1 MVQQATQLPLSGLWS
16 FEKEDSV
23 SWTFTIL
30 GLKPAVCSRWM
41 PPGLS
46 YSADEWAVA
55 CMGASLAIVCVFFHW
70 NDNSHKW
77 SPNWGRPLFGLGLKQ
92 LIVDVTIIQ
101 FFHLTSMCMCLRK
114 KQTNCYI
121 FTINNE
127 TTKCLAFT
135 GKGISCN
142 GSINSFL
149 YVLRIFLDY
158 GKKIDLLQC
167 WHCTTSTFFFFK

>member
-55 CMGASLAIVCVFFHW
+55 CMGASLAIVCVCFFIEMIIAI
-70 NDNSHKW
+70 N
-77 SPNWGRPLFGLGLKQ
+77 GL
-92 LIVDVTIIQ
+92 
-101 FFHLTSMCMCLRK
+101 
-114 KQTNCYI
+114 QTEGDH
-121 FTINNE
+121 F
-127 TTKCLAFT
+127 LA
-135 GKGISCN
+135 
-142 GSINSFL
+142 
-149 YVLRIFLDY
+149 
-158 GKKIDLLQC
+158 
-167 WHCTTSTFFFFK
+167 